1 MYADL
6 HVHLRGT
13 LSPLL
18 AKKLA
23 SGKGSEVSNRYIDKA
38 NRYIWSDFSGFL
50 ETYDA
55 IAGLIKDGSDLEQVA
70 YEYLAA
76 AAADGCV
83 YVEFMLSPPDLL
95 REGVSYSDQLKA
107 LESSWQRSKA
117 DFGIESRLIA
127 TAVRHLGPDAALE
140 AARIVGYE
148 SHPYVVGFGL
158 TGDERKF
165 DAKDFKPAFEFAKK
179 NGLRLTAHAG
189 EHREASTI
197 KDAVDF
203 LELDRVGHGVRA
215 AESAPIAEFLQERQV
230 GLEICISSNLALGLF
245 PSLYQHPFAWLRDR
259 GVKLCLGTDD
269 PAFFNTSCATEYAL
283 AAENA
288 ALDNID
294 LVALTMDAIGMSFC
308 QEETKRTLLNTIAGM
323 AHD

>member
-1 MYADL
+1 MYVDL

-18 AKKLA
+18 AKQLA
-23 SGKGSEVSNRYIDKA
+23 VKKGPQVVDKFIDQADQYVWSG
-38 NRYIWSDFSGFL
+38 FSSFL

-55 IAGLIKDGSDLEQVA
+55 VAGLIKDASDLERVA
-70 YEYLAA
+70 YDYLSTAA
-76 AAADGCV
+76 AGGCI

-95 REGVSYSDQLKA
+95 REGVSYSDQLSA
-107 LESSWQRSKA
+107 LESSWRRSKA

-127 TAVRHLGPDAALE
+127 TAVRHLGPDAAME
-140 AARIVGYE
+140 AARIVCSE
-148 SHPYVVGFGL
+148 NHPYVVGFGM

-165 DAKDFKPAFEFAKK
+165 DARDFTPAFALAKQK
-179 NGLRLTAHAG
+179 GLKLTAHAG
-189 EHREASTI
+189 EHRDASTI
-197 KDAVDF
+197 REAVDS

-215 AESAPIAEFLQERQV
+215 AEDVSIIKYLRERQI

-245 PSLYQHPFAWLRDR
+245 ATIDKHPFGWLRNE
-259 GVKLCLGTDD
+259 GVRLCLGTDD

-288 ALDNID
+288 GLTDAD
-294 LVALTMDAIGMSFC
+294 LTALTADAIGMSFC
-308 QEETKRTLLNTIAGM
+308 PEETKRHLLKTMTTCG
-323 AHD
+323 